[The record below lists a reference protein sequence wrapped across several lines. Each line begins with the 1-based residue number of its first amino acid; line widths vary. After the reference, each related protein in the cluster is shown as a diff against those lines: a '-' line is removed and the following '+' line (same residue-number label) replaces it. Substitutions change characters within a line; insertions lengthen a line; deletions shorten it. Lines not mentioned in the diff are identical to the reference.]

1 MKLPESA
8 PIVTGGEAALRTTAE
23 IAAQLKVTQETLANW
38 RAKGQGPGYL
48 RVGGQIRYEQRDVA
62 SWLNS
67 RRGGQ
72 HD

>member
-8 PIVTGGEAALRTTAE
+8 AVVSGGDPLLKTPAE

-38 RAKGQGPGYL
+38 RTKGQGPDYL

-67 RRGGQ
+67 RKGGQ